1 MRALIIVCIVLI
13 AGIAVSFLL
22 YSRTTDAVIKDQER
36 EISKLKREKAY
47 LERVNKYLKDNR
59 EIVKVENITINTDP
73 DYLPAYPSKEGF

>member
-1 MRALIIVCIVLI
+1 MRALFIVCIVLI
-13 AGIAVSFLL
+13 TGIAVSFLL

-59 EIVKVENITINTDP
+59 EIVKVENITLNGEIDNI
-73 DYLPAYPSKEGF
+73 PSFEEW

>member
-1 MRALIIVCIVLI
+1 MRALFIVCIVLI
-13 AGIAVSFLL
+13 TGIAVSFLL

-59 EIVKVENITINTDP
+59 EIVKVENITVNGDIDNI
-73 DYLPAYPSKEGF
+73 PSFKPW

>member
-13 AGIAVSFLL
+13 TGIAVSFLL
-22 YSRTTDAVIKDQER
+22 YSRTTDAVIKDQAR

-59 EIVKVENITINTDP
+59 EIVKVENITVNGDIDNI
-73 DYLPAYPSKEGF
+73 PSFKPW

>member
-1 MRALIIVCIVLI
+1 MRALFIVCIVLI

-59 EIVKVENITINTDP
+59 EIVKVENITVNGDIDNI
-73 DYLPAYPSKEGF
+73 PSFEEW

>member
-1 MRALIIVCIVLI
+1 MRALFIVCIVLI
-13 AGIAVSFLL
+13 AGIAVSFLF

-59 EIVKVENITINTDP
+59 EIVKVENITVNGDIDNI
-73 DYLPAYPSKEGF
+73 PSFKPW